1 MFEVDARSFATNVP
15 GIFAG
20 GDILGAGLMIEAM
33 ADGREAATAIDCYL
47 RGVELPTA
55 PPAPPVAD
63 VKDTI
68 FAFHVREEPKEERT
82 KTAATPI
89 KDRKGTREINLGF
102 PDKETCTKEAR
113 RCLTCRCTS
122 IRY

>member
-1 MFEVDARSFATNVP
+1 VDARSYATNVP

-20 GDILGAGLMIEAM
+20 GDILGAGLMIKAM
-33 ADGREAATAIDCYL
+33 ADGREAAKAIDCYL
-47 RGVELPTA
+47 QGKEL
-55 PPAPPVAD
+55 PPAPPQPAVAD
-63 VKDTI
+63 VKETI
-68 FAFHVREEPKEERT
+68 FAFHVREEPKEDRH

-89 KDRKGTREINLGF
+89 QDRKGAKEINLGV